1 MQGLHTSQLVHWRGL
16 SWRCV
21 LAVMACQVYV
31 FADEP
36 PAAPPAPVAES
47 TPSPTPDGTAAEDLP
62 QVLDLSAAL
71 RYALRNNPSLA
82 TAAQQVEIAQT
93 LVKQARSL
101 YMPQIDA
108 SYTAGKTW
116 LPDSYVDF
124 LEDLAEESGS
134 SRRTRHSEDFSEL
147 SSPLVDILTQL
158 GLLSNFDSLLN
169 TFQSAI
175 RAQDDVSDILKKL
188 GVDDEIE
195 ISDSFESYT
204 LGLQAGFIIFDG
216 FSRKFMNAMARFGK
230 EESEAG
236 YHEGRRL
243 LALAVARAYYGTQ
256 LARENMQIAQ
266 ADEKFNLRMLDEAKK
281 RREGGKG
288 ATSDVLNFEV
298 RLRAAKASLLMS
310 QSDYETARI
319 GLSLAM
325 GLAGAKLPE
334 AVDVSPLAPEDAVD
348 FAPVD
353 ADGEVAYALDHR
365 PSLEQ
370 GEYTVKR
377 AGALVK
383 ERYSTFYPKVLL
395 GAKHEAQTY
404 NNSSFGSD
412 DFSTSVGVNVTYNVF
427 AGGRQM
433 ARISEA
439 KHTRTLAERR
449 LEAEEQSVAGDV
461 RAAVVKLKKSQEQLI
476 LQRDAAAFVGKNRDM
491 AEKAYDVGKGSLA
504 LLNQTQRDLV
514 QAQVMLALAQVSLK
528 QAQFELEAATGRVLE
543 ELPSG
548 EVAEPKPEGK

>member
-1 MQGLHTSQLVHWRGL
+1 MLRL
-16 SWRCV
+16 SGSHIAHGATLLYLC
-21 LAVMACQVYV
+21 LALIGGAVCAH
-31 FADEP
+31 ADEP
-36 PAAPPAPVAES
+36 SATAHEDAAS
-47 TPSPTPDGTAAEDLP
+47 SPTPGVDAAANLP
-62 QVLDLSAAL
+62 QVLELPAAL
-71 RYALRNNPSLA
+71 QYALRNNPSLA
-82 TAAQQVEIAQT
+82 TAAEQVEIAAT
-93 LVKQARSL
+93 FVKQARSL

-124 LEDLAEESGS
+124 LEDLVDESGQ

-147 SSPLVDILTQL
+147 SSPLIDVLTQL
-158 GLLSNFDSLLN
+158 GLLSDFDSLLN
-169 TFQSAI
+169 TFQSAL
-175 RAQDDVSDILKKL
+175 RAQDDLTDILDTL
-188 GVDDEIE
+188 GVHDDEID
-195 ISDSFESYT
+195 ISSSFESYT
-204 LGLQAGFIIFDG
+204 LGLQAGFIVFDG

-230 EESEAG
+230 AESQAG
-236 YHEGRRL
+236 YREGQRL
-243 LALAVARAYYGTQ
+243 LSLAVARAYYGAQ
-256 LARENMQIAQ
+256 LARENTQIAK
-266 ADEKFNLRMLDEAKK
+266 ADVDFNTRMLAEAVK
-281 RREGGKG
+281 RRESGKG

-319 GLSLAM
+319 GLSVAM

-334 AVDVSPLAPEDAVD
+334 AVDVSPLASEETGD

-353 ADGEVAYALDHR
+353 ADTEVAYALEHR

-370 GEYTVKR
+370 GEFALKR

-383 ERYSTFYPKVLL
+383 ERYSTFYPKVLA
-395 GAKHEAQTY
+395 GAKHEAQSY
-404 NNSSFGSD
+404 NDSSIGSD
-412 DFSTSVGVNVTYNVF
+412 DFSTSVGVNVTYNIF
-427 AGGRQM
+427 AGGRNM

-476 LQRDAAAFVGKNRDM
+476 LQRDAASFVGRNRDM

-528 QAQFELEAATGRVLE
+528 QAQFELAAATGKVFE
-543 ELPSG
+543 QLPHG
-548 EVAEPKPEGK
+548 EVSKPEPKGE